1 MELEKKFKLLQMI
14 YAGMLADAVNHFGKA
29 GILEEVTAG
38 KREIQLSTGKASA
51 QSFGINMPEEVFTVL
66 ADIFGCADWK
76 VTSGE
81 NGFEAEASRCMLCAM
96 AKKMNAPSPCYI
108 YCLNPME
115 GMVKGLNPK
124 VQFQVGETL
133 WDGESCRV
141 AVITSN

>member
-1 MELEKKFKLLQMI
+1 MELEKKLKSLQMI

-29 GILEEVTAG
+29 GLLEEVTAG

-51 QSFGINMPEEVFTVL
+51 QSIGINTPEDVFTVL

-81 NGFEAEASRCMLCAM
+81 NGFEVEATRCILCAM

-124 VQFQVGETL
+124 LQFQVVETL

-141 AVITSN
+141 EVK